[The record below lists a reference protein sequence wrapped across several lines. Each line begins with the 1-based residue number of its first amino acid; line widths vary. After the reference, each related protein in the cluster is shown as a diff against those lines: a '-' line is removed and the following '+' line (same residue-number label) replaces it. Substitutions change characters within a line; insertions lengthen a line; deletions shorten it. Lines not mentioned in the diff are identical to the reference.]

1 MPRMLLE
8 SETSTLTSVL
18 HELFLSTMSINPA
31 DVSVGLSRLIYSDL
45 LTSCMGLIGS
55 DGFSLPMAV
64 QVEVVE
70 ATLDAT
76 DSAKE
81 AMIGAMGSDT
91 ATHVLMVSVEA
102 GGCSGHMYDM
112 QIIERPDDI
121 SAFQSFQ
128 FGDITLLIHNKDSTL
143 LNGIRI
149 DYRDT
154 LLGGGFQI
162 ENPNADKSC
171 GCGQSFS

>member
-1 MPRMLLE
+1 
-8 SETSTLTSVL
+8 
-18 HELFLSTMSINPA
+18 MSINPA
-31 DVSVGLSRLIYSDL
+31 DMGAGLSRLIYSDL
-45 LTSCMGLIGS
+45 LTSCMGLIDSG
-55 DGFSLPMAV
+55 GFSLPMAV

-76 DSAKE
+76 ESAKE

-91 ATHVLMVSVEA
+91 ETHVLMVSVEA

-112 QIIERPDDI
+112 QIIERPDDL

>member
-1 MPRMLLE
+1 
-8 SETSTLTSVL
+8 
-18 HELFLSTMSINPA
+18 MSINPA
-31 DVSVGLSRLIYSDL
+31 DVGVGLSRLLYSDL
-45 LTSCMGLIGS
+45 LTSCMGLIES

-91 ATHVLMVSVEA
+91 GTHVLMVSVEA

-112 QIIERPDDI
+112 QIIERPDDM
-121 SAFQSFQ
+121 SSFQSFQ
-128 FGDITLLIHNKDSTL
+128 FGDITLLIHNKDSSL

>member
-1 MPRMLLE
+1 MA
-8 SETSTLTSVL
+8 SVL
-18 HELFLSTMSINPA
+18 HKLSSYSMSINPA
-31 DVSVGLSRLIYSDL
+31 DMGAGLSRLIYSDL
-45 LTSCMGLIGS
+45 LTNCMGLIDSG
-55 DGFSLPMAV
+55 GFSLPMAV

-76 DSAKE
+76 ESAKE

-91 ATHVLMVSVEA
+91 ETHVLMVSVEA

-112 QIIERPDDI
+112 QIIERPNDLA
-121 SAFQSFQ
+121 AFQSFQ

>member
-1 MPRMLLE
+1 MY
-8 SETSTLTSVL
+8 SVL
-18 HELFLSTMSINPA
+18 HESLLTLMSINPA
-31 DVSVGLSRLIYSDL
+31 DMVARLSRLIYSDL
-45 LTSCMGLIGS
+45 LTYCMGLIDSG
-55 DGFSLPMAV
+55 GFSLPMAV

-76 DSAKE
+76 DRAKE
-81 AMIGAMGSDT
+81 AMIEAMGSDT
-91 ATHVLMVSVEA
+91 DTHVLIVSVEA

-112 QIIERPDDI
+112 QIIERPDDT
-121 SAFQSFQ
+121 SAFQSFE
-128 FGDITLLIHNKDSTL
+128 FGEITLLIHNKDSTL